1 MPALRRALRRACR
14 HAAAHAPVILLAGAN
29 HALLSGSERRE
40 GDLAPE
46 LDAAAVTRCAAGVL
60 GDFLAAHAGT
70 EPCAP
75 AAQGTL
81 LYLTLPQ
88 FTLLT
93 LLIICPCPPCSPRRW
108 RSAGS
113 CLRSRLPRRHA
124 LPNWHVLVQSCFSGV
139 SAVLPRCWR
148 PVRQSRGF
156 VLDTLDCVS
165 GAALAAGTR
174 AASHSKGRTVA
185 AHRIRLLSTYM
196 APGACH

>member
-60 GDFLAAHAGT
+60 GDFLAAHAGA

-113 CLRSRLPRRHA
+113 CLRSRLPRRQRLA
-124 LPNWHVLVQSCFSGV
+124 QLARAGAELLLRGV
-139 SAVLPRCWR
+139 R
-148 PVRQSRGF
+148 
-156 VLDTLDCVS
+156 
-165 GAALAAGTR
+165 GAASMLAAR
-174 AASHSKGRTVA
+174 PAEQ
-185 AHRIRLLSTYM
+185 RIC
-196 APGACH
+196 A